1 MKKMMICLGIVY
13 LLLVVI
19 ALTSGRY
26 DYSQNGFSYDS
37 SLQAQ
42 KKETLEQFRREAEE
56 YSQELSAFVSENI
69 DQFDSVKEAFFIL
82 PYERLHIA
90 PGETV
95 FGLNSPSAQEIK
107 THSPELFSLLKQL
120 EDNGFSYDSVE
131 FYKENKAIR
140 FFVFSKV
147 QGGISVDTMLENY
160 PREKFSDEW
169 SGTVPIGGTEDW
181 NIYWELHDMGG
192 M

>member
-1 MKKMMICLGIVY
+1 MRKTISYFLAVGFLLFIGYLIC
-13 LLLVVI
+13 
-19 ALTSGRY
+19 SQQ
-26 DYSQNGFSYDS
+26 DYNRV
-37 SLQAQ
+37 QAQ
-42 KKETLEQFRREAEE
+42 KKETLEQFRQEAEE
-56 YSQELSAFVSENI
+56 YSQKLSAFVSENI

-95 FGLNSPSAQEIK
+95 FGSNSPSAQEIK

-140 FFVFSKV
+140 FYVFSKV

-160 PREKFSDEW
+160 PRESFSDER
-169 SGTVPIGGTEDW
+169 SGTVPIEGTKDW